1 MNLKEQFKE
10 SWTFGVAAAI
20 FILLVVFSS
29 SGIYTVSDT
38 LFGIAYLLLAASI
51 TYASIAAGKRFQ
63 DKGKYATC
71 IRIIYGAGL
80 LSGLW
85 LYEAVECLF

>member
-1 MNLKEQFKE
+1 MNIKEQFR
-10 SWTFGVAAAI
+10 VAWPFAVVVII
-20 FILLVVFSS
+20 FIVLIVLSLNK
-29 SGIYTVSDT
+29 IYDVSDT

-85 LYEAVECLF
+85 IYEAINYLF